1 MTEREKCESSGITVD
16 QAREQRT
23 YTFTSVAPSWAKR
36 SGMVRYVYLYRDD
49 EVIGSMSRS
58 ENGLIWINITTG
70 FTPQGLA
77 LLNEFVQELVKEW
90 G

>member
-1 MTEREKCESSGITVD
+1 MTKQDECKSSGITVD
-16 QAREQRT
+16 QAREQRV
-23 YTFTSVAPSWAKR
+23 YTFTAVNPAWAKR
-36 SGMVRYVYLYRDD
+36 SGIVRYAYLYRDD
-49 EVIGSMSRS
+49 EIVGSVSRS
-58 ENGLIWINITTG
+58 ENGLVWVHITSG